1 MKAPKILPWIAKKA
15 GISEALALKL
25 WRRAAGEA
33 EALTGKTEGSEYWG
47 LAVERFLDLAAEE
60 ATLPEASPDNLIPA
74 PRVDWMWRHQSR
86 MSLLSLMAAQNA
98 YRFWQHTWQNLY
110 LPKAMQNRAA

>member
-15 GISEALALKL
+15 GISEELALKL

-33 EALTGKTEGSEYWG
+33 ESLTGQADGSEYWG
-47 LAVERFLDLAAEE
+47 LAVERFLDLAEAE
-60 ATLPEASPDNLIPA
+60 ATNRSTPGNLIPA
-74 PRVDWMWRHQSR
+74 PKVDWMWRHQSR

-110 LPKAMQNRAA
+110 LPKEMQNRAA

>member
-1 MKAPKILPWIAKKA
+1 MNSMNAPKILPWIAKRA

-33 EALTGKTEGSEYWG
+33 EFLTGQTEGSEFWG
-47 LAVERFLDLAAEE
+47 LAVERFLAIVEDEVGCQPGDRL
-60 ATLPEASPDNLIPA
+60 SPA
-74 PRVDWMWRHQSR
+74 PQLTWMWRHQTR

-98 YRFWQHTWQNLY
+98 YRFWQNTWENFATQ
-110 LPKAMQNRAA
+110 QRAA